1 MSTLAPVL
9 TFDYFFQRHHQTLN
23 LTTLTGYV
31 EEIEH
36 YSEYLDEIADAML
49 TLFMWR
55 GTYPVTIGCFK
66 AKYSFKLPIHSFVAF
81 TWGIILAHD
90 FEKIFSFLCFWVGWV
105 LLATLE
111 YRRSNPNPWKRPRA
125 YMELLGI
132 LIFNKSFVKVHVKPN
147 QNIDE
152 IIKYDEYLEER
163 EKMRIE
169 ALENM
174 RVEKEN
180 NEKRLQAEG
189 EEMDKQGS
197 EEKTTMRGGVT
208 NLALAP
214 FKPVLLPAQLA
225 LYKICVV
232 LRIFSSIVMWRDS
245 VAAFWITTAAF
256 AASLAVF
263 WVPWAFLFSWTF
275 KIFVY
280 LVLGPW
286 MKLVDIFYVNKVQ
299 NMTAAERKAK
309 MEADYQRR
317 YNLLLGETH
326 LRKLLKENALK
337 LMDMQKYM
345 FGEVC
350 RRFGSCFV

>member
-1 MSTLAPVL
+1 
-9 TFDYFFQRHHQTLN
+9 
-23 LTTLTGYV
+23 
-31 EEIEH
+31 
-36 YSEYLDEIADAML
+36 ML

-180 NEKRLQAEG
+180 NENDCRL
-189 EEMDKQGS
+189 
-197 EEKTTMRGGVT
+197 
-208 NLALAP
+208 
-214 FKPVLLPAQLA
+214 
-225 LYKICVV
+225 
-232 LRIFSSIVMWRDS
+232 
-245 VAAFWITTAAF
+245 
-256 AASLAVF
+256 
-263 WVPWAFLFSWTF
+263 
-275 KIFVY
+275 
-280 LVLGPW
+280 
-286 MKLVDIFYVNKVQ
+286 
-299 NMTAAERKAK
+299 KAK
-309 MEADYQRR
+309 KWTSKAP
-317 YNLLLGETH
+317 
-326 LRKLLKENALK
+326 RK
-337 LMDMQKYM
+337 
-345 FGEVC
+345 
-350 RRFGSCFV
+350 RPP